1 MAQKEQSFA
10 NHSRI
15 DPVFHRILFPVAVL
29 FVIAA
34 IVQTV
39 RLPDWWGV
47 VRIAGAIWA
56 VVLTLKIRLYALKVQ
71 DRIIRL
77 EERLRLAQVLP
88 EPLRG
93 RIGEFSEA
101 QLIALRFASDA
112 ELPSLCER
120 TLAGNWDQ
128 KEIKKSIHVWRP
140 DYWRV

>member
-1 MAQKEQSFA
+1 MAQKEQTFA
-10 NHSRI
+10 NHTRF
-15 DPVFHRILFPVAVL
+15 DPLFHRFLIPVAAL
-29 FVIAA
+29 MVIAT
-34 IVQTV
+34 IVQLI
-39 RLPDWWGV
+39 RFPDWWGV
-47 VRIAGAIWA
+47 VRLFG
-56 VVLTLKIRLYALKVQ
+56 VLWVIVLMFKVRLYALKVQ

-101 QLIALRFASDA
+101 QLVGLRFASDA

-140 DYWRV
+140 DNWRV

>member
-15 DPVFHRILFPVAVL
+15 DPVFHRFLFPLAVL

-34 IVQTV
+34 IVRTV
-39 RLPDWWGV
+39 LAPDWWGV

-56 VVLTLKIRLYALKVQ
+56 AVLTLKIRLYALRVQ

-88 EPLRG
+88 EALRG
-93 RIGEFSEA
+93 RIGEFSET
-101 QLIALRFASDA
+101 QLVGLRFASDA

-128 KEIKKSIHVWRP
+128 KEIKKSIHTWKP
-140 DYWRV
+140 DDWRV